1 MNEDLYEHIWR
12 LYYRCYFQELS
23 SYALSKRYA
32 AWDIGTSM
40 LLLLTIFGSLGL
52 GVAFWNDP
60 EWRQYWITIS
70 AAASIVALGNLTF
83 SVSSSRQDHVSFFR
97 EFSQLRTD
105 IESFMDGMKSGLIKD
120 LDKIAEKAGQFDKRF
135 RSIKSKTTFDF
146 IIFTK
151 RFRAKIQNELDDILE
166 RSGYNLAG
174 GNR

>member
-1 MNEDLYEHIWR
+1 MAVILDY
-12 LYYRCYFQELS
+12 
-23 SYALSKRYA
+23 
-32 AWDIGTSM
+32 D
-40 LLLLTIFGSLGL
+40 FGSCEHCSPWELDIQRFQQQAG
-52 GVAFWNDP
+52 
-60 EWRQYWITIS
+60 
-70 AAASIVALGNLTF
+70 
-83 SVSSSRQDHVSFFR
+83 SRSFFR